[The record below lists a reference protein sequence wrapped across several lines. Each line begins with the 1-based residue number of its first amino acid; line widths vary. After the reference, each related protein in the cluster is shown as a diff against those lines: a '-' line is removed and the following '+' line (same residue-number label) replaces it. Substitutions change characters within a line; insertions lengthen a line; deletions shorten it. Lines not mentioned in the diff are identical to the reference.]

1 MAENIPGALS
11 NVKNTL
17 TIDEVCTELH
27 KMQIALSPY
36 SALGRAAMVHFGKTE
51 DEIRSEFA
59 EAMNYG
65 MDGRQKK
72 TPKKVQQR
80 DDIISGIVPAADM
93 MQLTVDSIANTAR
106 NIVNETN
113 NAIET
118 SSKNGCFYA
127 CLDWTELNGYQYK
140 ALCAAYRSF
149 GYILTTD
156 EFNPRFVTLS
166 WDLSPSEESDVDGSD
181 SSVI

>member
-1 MAENIPGALS
+1 MAKNIPGVSS
-11 NVKNTL
+11 NDNNEL

-36 SALGRAAMVHFGKTE
+36 SALGRASMTYFGKSE
-51 DEIRSEFA
+51 DDVRREFA
-59 EAMNYG
+59 EAMNYV
-65 MDGRQKK
+65 MDGHQKE
-72 TPKKVQQR
+72 TPKKVRQR
-80 DDIISGIVPAADM
+80 DDIIGGTVPAADM

-127 CLDWTELNGYQYK
+127 CLDWSELNGYQYK

-156 EFNPRFVTLS
+156 EFNPRSVTLS
-166 WDLSPSEESDVDGSD
+166 WDLSPSEEADVDGSD
-181 SSVI
+181 K